1 MKPTVDLLNVISELT
16 QNIPELHHVLRDGVE
31 VLQSTVDVTWTFIQI
46 QSIIQDD
53 FVTKSRWLFFKS
65 KYFPK
70 GRQKTFRRYLL
81 SRFSNH
87 MWSSIKRPHL
97 DLYAIL
103 LKQSCNLYLC
113 L

>member
-53 FVTKSRWLFFKS
+53 LVT
-65 KYFPK
+65 
-70 GRQKTFRRYLL
+70 
-81 SRFSNH
+81 
-87 MWSSIKRPHL
+87 
-97 DLYAIL
+97 
-103 LKQSCNLYLC
+103 
-113 L
+113 